1 MSPRTYARA
10 IAIVAAAVL
19 LLPPAFSQ
27 TKGGATTTPV
37 GGGTSTGTGT
47 GTGTG
52 TTSIPGRTTPSIS
65 TNPQPATPNTPQSM
79 PLPVPISGRVMVDD
93 GTPPPETAV
102 IERVCNG
109 STRAEGYTD
118 RKGYFTIDL
127 GMDRAV
133 MQDASTSGGSFNGAG
148 TGFPGQAQMSSGM
161 GGGAMSDQRYLN
173 CDLRANLPG
182 YRSQVVSLANRRAM
196 DSPDIGTIFL
206 HRLGN
211 AEGRLIS
218 AISLAAPKD
227 ARKAFEKGS
236 GLAKKQKPDDAIKS
250 YQKAVEI
257 YPKYA
262 AAWFELG
269 KLQAAKGQADAAH
282 QSFDAAVEA
291 DPKYLNP
298 YLELSRLAL
307 GARNWRELADV
318 SGRAVKLDPFDYPQE
333 FFFNSVANYNLRN
346 MDAAEKS
353 AREAEK
359 LDTEHHYPQVSHLL
373 GVILAQRQD
382 YTGAAGEMRNY
393 LKFAPGAADAA
404 TVRGQ
409 LDQLEKLSAQSAP
422 PKQ

>member
-1 MSPRTYARA
+1 MAPRTYGRA
-10 IAIVAAAVL
+10 VTIFAAAVFL
-19 LLPPAFSQ
+19 LRPAFDQ
-27 TKGGATTTPV
+27 TKGGAPTTPV
-37 GGGTSTGTGT
+37 GGGATT

-52 TTSIPGRTTPSIS
+52 TTSIPGRTTPTIN
-65 TNPQPATPNTPQSM
+65 TNPQQTTPNTPQSM
-79 PLPVPISGRVMVDD
+79 PVPVPLSGRVMVDD
-93 GTPPPETAV
+93 GTAPPETAV

-109 STRAEGYTD
+109 NARAEGYTD
-118 RKGYFTIDL
+118 HKGYFSIDL
-127 GMDRAV
+127 GMDRGV
-133 MQDASTSGGSFNGAG
+133 MQDASTSGRPFDD
-148 TGFPGQAQMSSGM
+148 TGMRLPGQTQTASGM
-161 GGGAMSDQRYLN
+161 GGSAMSDQRYMN

-182 YRSQVVSLANRRAM
+182 YRSQLVSLANRRAM
-196 DSPDIGTIFL
+196 DSPDVGTIFL

-211 AEGRLIS
+211 VEGRLIS
-218 AISLAAPKD
+218 AVSLAAPKD

-236 GLAKKQKPDDAIKS
+236 DLAKKNKLDDAMKN
-250 YQKAVEI
+250 YQKAVDL

-269 KLQAAKGQADAAH
+269 KVQAAKGQADAAH
-282 QSFDAAVEA
+282 QSFAAAVEA

-307 GARNWRELADV
+307 GAKNWRELADV
-318 SGRAVKLDPFDYPQE
+318 TGRAVKLDPFDYPQQ
-333 FFFNSVANYNLRN
+333 FFFNSVANYNLQN

-382 YTGAAGEMRNY
+382 YTGAADEMRNY

-422 PKQ
+422 AK

>member
-1 MSPRTYARA
+1 MSQTYARV
-10 IAIVAAAVL
+10 ITIVAAAVL
-19 LLPPAFSQ
+19 LAQPALSQ
-27 TKGGATTTPV
+27 SKGPVTTPPSP
-37 GGGTSTGTGT
+37 GGGSTGTGT
-47 GTGTG
+47 GAGTG
-52 TTSIPGRTTPSIS
+52 TSSIPGRNTPSLNTP
-65 TNPQPATPNTPQSM
+65 TNPQPTTPNTAQSM
-79 PLPVPISGRVMVDD
+79 PVPVPISGRVMLDD
-93 GTPPPETAV
+93 GGPPSETVV

-109 STRAEGYTD
+109 NARAEGYTD
-118 RKGYFTIDL
+118 RKGYFSIDL
-127 GMDRAV
+127 GMDRG
-133 MQDASTSGGSFNGAG
+133 MIQDASVSGFSSDAG
-148 TGFPGQAQMSSGM
+148 MRSPGQGQTASGF
-161 GGGAMSDQRYLN
+161 GGGVMSDQRFMN
-173 CDLRANLPG
+173 CELRANLPG

-196 DSPDIGTIFL
+196 DDPNIGTIFL

-236 GLAKKQKPDDAIKS
+236 DLAKRNKLDDALKS
-250 YQKAVEI
+250 YQKAVDL

-262 AAWFELG
+262 TAWFELG
-269 KLQAAKGQADAAH
+269 KVQAARGLVDAAH

-307 GARNWRELADV
+307 VAKKWQDLADV
-318 SGRAVKLDPFDYPQE
+318 TGRAVKLDPFDYPQQ
-333 FFFNSVANYNLRN
+333 FFFNSVANYNLN
-346 MDAAEKS
+346 NLDAAEKS

-382 YTGAAGEMRNY
+382 YTGAADEMRNY

-422 PKQ
+422 AK

>member
-1 MSPRTYARA
+1 MAPRTYGRA
-10 IAIVAAAVL
+10 VTIFAAAVFL
-19 LLPPAFSQ
+19 LRPAFDQ
-27 TKGGATTTPV
+27 TKGGAPTTPV
-37 GGGTSTGTGT
+37 GGGATT

-52 TTSIPGRTTPSIS
+52 TTSIPGRTTPTIN
-65 TNPQPATPNTPQSM
+65 TNPQQTTPNTPQSM
-79 PLPVPISGRVMVDD
+79 PVPVPLSGRVMVDD
-93 GTPPPETAV
+93 GTAPPETAV

-109 STRAEGYTD
+109 NARAEGYTD
-118 RKGYFTIDL
+118 HKGYFSIDL
-127 GMDRAV
+127 GMDRGV
-133 MQDASTSGGSFNGAG
+133 MQDASTSGRPFDD
-148 TGFPGQAQMSSGM
+148 TGMRLPGQTQTASGM
-161 GGGAMSDQRYLN
+161 GGSAMSDQRYMN

-182 YRSQVVSLANRRAM
+182 YRSQLVSLANRRAM
-196 DSPDIGTIFL
+196 DSPDVGTIFL

-211 AEGRLIS
+211 VEGRLIS
-218 AISLAAPKD
+218 AVSLAAPKD

-236 GLAKKQKPDDAIKS
+236 DLAKKNKLDDAMKN
-250 YQKAVEI
+250 YQKAVDL

-269 KLQAAKGQADAAH
+269 KVQAAKGQADAAH
-282 QSFDAAVEA
+282 QSFAAAVEA

-307 GARNWRELADV
+307 GAKNWRELADV
-318 SGRAVKLDPFDYPQE
+318 SGRAVKLDPFDYPQQ
-333 FFFNSVANYNLRN
+333 FFLNSVANYNLQN

-382 YTGAAGEMRNY
+382 YTGAADEMRNY

-422 PKQ
+422 AK